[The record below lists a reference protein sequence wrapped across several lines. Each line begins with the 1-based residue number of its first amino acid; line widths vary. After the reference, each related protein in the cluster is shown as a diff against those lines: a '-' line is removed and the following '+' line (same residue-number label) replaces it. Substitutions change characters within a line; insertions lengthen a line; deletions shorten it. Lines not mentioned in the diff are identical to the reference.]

1 MIEQGAIGTDN
12 ISRIGKYGGA
22 IESLS
27 KKTGRTIDSMQR
39 ALLGRPDLVTS
50 RVIWIGT
57 FSTEY
62 KKITGDNFDLNN
74 FNTEN
79 YFNNKQ
85 AFDEATKI
93 ADERLSESVST
104 NNPYAGIVGSTIS
117 PKGGSE
123 LFKIFDKYLTRF
135 QRQEKSTFKKG
146 AIIAIK
152 GEEKT
157 GDSRAKGFRLMGA
170 SMGRMVIY
178 TQLLNAGTAGLISL
192 AEMLLGYGDDDE
204 EDFGI
209 IQKSIRVA
217 QGHKDSKKY
226 LYDINNEAI
235 SALLM
240 IGTGG
245 YGNVS
250 KLAFNFGLETTNM
263 YYGEGLTRPQGEDY
277 DSFNNGLTYSFVNP
291 EVLQGR
297 SLLAKDL
304 SFLASANGAVVKNL
318 IEVVQ
323 NSNSALNSKSKKT
336 RDKAKE
342 KLLYR
347 NLPTLIGTTTGIPT
361 KDILNVSNHYLYA
374 PKERGEYTEGLD
386 IMSKEVREQIE
397 EIRKNMRD

>member
-1 MIEQGAIGTDN
+1 
-12 ISRIGKYGGA
+12 
-22 IESLS
+22 
-27 KKTGRTIDSMQR
+27 
-39 ALLGRPDLVTS
+39 
-50 RVIWIGT
+50 
-57 FSTEY
+57 
-62 KKITGDNFDLNN
+62 
-74 FNTEN
+74 
-79 YFNNKQ
+79 
-85 AFDEATKI
+85 
-93 ADERLSESVST
+93 
-104 NNPYAGIVGSTIS
+104 
-117 PKGGSE
+117 
-123 LFKIFDKYLTRF
+123 LTRF

-146 AIIAIK
+146 AIVAIK
-152 GEEKT
+152 GEKGSGKNRKE
-157 GDSRAKGFRLMGA
+157 GFRLMGA
-170 SMGRMVIY
+170 SMSRMIMY
-178 TQLLNAGTAGLISL
+178 NQLQQLGIGGLIAL

-209 IQKSIRVA
+209 IQKTIRVA
-217 QGHKDSKKY
+217 QGHKDSEKY
-226 LYDINNEAI
+226 LYEINNEAL

-374 PKERGEYTEGLD
+374 PKERDNYTEGLD
-386 IMSKEVREQIE
+386 VMSTEFRKQIE